1 MALIPPDNLKRWGKL
16 QFDKCKLCGNFGNL
30 EHVLNWCS
38 VALNQGRTK
47 WRHDNVLNYMFSQL
61 MNGKEDNITIH
72 ADLPNH
78 QINAG
83 TIPADILATSQRPD
97 IVIINRKEK
106 KISIF
111 ELSISFEKN
120 IHSENIRKSLKYLN
134 LAEDLKN

>member
-1 MALIPPDNLKRWGKL
+1 
-16 QFDKCKLCGNFGNL
+16 
-30 EHVLNWCS
+30 
-38 VALNQGRTK
+38 
-47 WRHDNVLNYMFSQL
+47 MFSQL

-97 IVIINRKEK
+97 IVIIKRKEK

-111 ELSISFEKN
+111 ELSISFERN
-120 IHSENIRKSLKYLN
+120 IDSANIRKSLKYIN
-134 LAEDLKN
+134 LAEDLKNEGWDT